1 MIKATEMAR
10 KVKSALL
17 SKKGDD
23 VLILDVRKI
32 SDVTDFYVIATGK
45 NPPHLRALADIA
57 DFEMRNAG
65 AKCFRRSGTPES
77 QWIVTDFFEIVVHV
91 FSENARSYYAL
102 ERLWSDAP
110 RIED

>member
-1 MIKATEMAR
+1 MSKAIELVR
-10 KVKSALL
+10 KLKLALL

-23 VLILDVRKI
+23 VLVLDVRKL

-45 NPPHLRALADIA
+45 NPPHIRALADVA

-65 AKCFRRSGTPES
+65 VKSFRRAGTPES
-77 QWIVTDFFEIVVHV
+77 QWIVMDFFDIVVHV
-91 FSENARSYYAL
+91 LSENARSYYAL